1 MKGAFKLK
9 EESYRV
15 LPEKSLA
22 VAVAGMG
29 RFSEVVQKKKKKKEL
44 RSQRSWQLNFD
55 CFHCTSLCA
64 NIETFRAFQ

>member
-29 RFSEVVQKKKKKKEL
+29 RFSEVVQKKRVEICLTAIMAVEL
-44 RSQRSWQLNFD
+44 
-55 CFHCTSLCA
+55 
-64 NIETFRAFQ
+64 

>member
-9 EESYRV
+9 QESYRV

-29 RFSEVVQKKKKKKEL
+29 RFSEVVQKKKEL
-44 RSQRSWQLNFD
+44 RSWQLNFD